1 LPLIREGFNLT
12 KREFHGA
19 LCLRYGWIP
28 RNIPNECVCGGSFNI
43 DHALSCKT
51 GGFINLRHNEL
62 RDITADLLST
72 VCNDVC
78 KEPSLSNDNDDEEL
92 RADVSAGGVWQHKQR
107 AFFDVRVFYPFAP
120 SYRNTTCFKSME
132 KIKKR
137 KYNDKEIQKGNRTFV
152 NFYVEWWNE
161 QRDKDFLQT
170 PVKHD

>member
-92 RADVSAGGVWQHKQR
+92 RADVSAGGVWQHMQR

-120 SYRNTTCFKSME
+120 SYRKKFK
-132 KIKKR
+132 
-137 KYNDKEIQKGNRTFV
+137 KEIELSLIFTSNGGMNRETRI
-152 NFYVEWWNE
+152 FYKRLSNMT
-161 QRDKDFLQT
+161 KAS
-170 PVKHD
+170 VKQQPG